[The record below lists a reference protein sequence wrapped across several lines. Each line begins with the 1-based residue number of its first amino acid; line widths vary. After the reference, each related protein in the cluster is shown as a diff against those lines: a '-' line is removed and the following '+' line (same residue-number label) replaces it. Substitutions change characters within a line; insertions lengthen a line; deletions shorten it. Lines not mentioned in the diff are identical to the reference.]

1 MNAEQRKKKAHD
13 LRKLSKP
20 VAKARMRYRRLW
32 SAWVDAPDPEAY
44 QKVLDAMADR
54 IGTMRVY
61 LLQADRVTG
70 SHR

>member
-20 VAKARMRYRRLW
+20 VEKARDRYRRLW
-32 SAWVDAPDPEAY
+32 SDWVDSPGPEAY
-44 QKVLDAMADR
+44 QKVLDAMAA
-54 IGTMRVY
+54 RVVTLRAY
-61 LLQADRVTG
+61 LKQADRVTG